1 MPLKDFRLIS
11 MNDQKSFQNKGDWAE
26 FDVKK
31 SYILVFNSVNGSFLK
46 NICCFAASIYLGT

>member
-11 MNDQKSFQNKGDWAE
+11 MNDQKSFKNKGDWAE

-31 SYILVFNSVNGSFLK
+31 
-46 NICCFAASIYLGT
+46 